1 MVRPPLSIPLGA
13 GRLRGLLGASA
24 LALFAGTATGCASAE
39 GAERRQLQGLQEAM
53 KDDTEH
59 ADARRTQLEPLPPPE
74 DQPAAPAPRTAR
86 RGTLATVAIGGTT
99 DVSEDGDEA
108 SRPEIKI
115 VGSPGGARKA
125 RAESREERGGSPI
138 VVPSDDGKFLEPNDG
153 SSSGS
158 RDARDLPSAM
168 DPAAKQA
175 YDAAMKH
182 VFAKRY
188 DEGLEALA
196 AFLVKWPDH
205 PNADNAT
212 YWRGECYFAKG
223 EFSRAAEQFEGV
235 AARFPLGNKV
245 PDALYKLGLT
255 YKKLGLEPK
264 AKTAFEKL
272 QKDYPRSDAARR
284 LADGA
289 GAKEQR
295 R

>member
-1 MVRPPLSIPLGA
+1 MVRPLPTVPFDA
-13 GRLRGLLGASA
+13 GRLRGVLGASA
-24 LALFAGTATGCASAE
+24 LALFAAIAAGCASAE

-59 ADARRTQLEPLPPPE
+59 ADARRSQLETLPPPE
-74 DQPAAPAPRTAR
+74 EQPSAPPRQPPR
-86 RGTLATVAIGGTT
+86 RGSLTTVAIGGTT
-99 DVSEDGDEA
+99 DVADDGEE

-125 RAESREERGGSPI
+125 RAESRDERGSPL
-138 VVPSDDGKFLEPNDG
+138 VVPSDDGGKFLEPSDG

-158 RDARDLPSAM
+158 RDPRDLPSAM